1 MRQVRQR
8 GKKLGE
14 MLRAVRLRSP
24 SKSSLVCTQIAES
37 FPEEILIRT
46 NWRNAAQSWLVVP
59 DFQSYQQA
67 KKAYPKKEN
76 TLIHLALLF
85 SSSSKLS
92 AVTIQCYC

>member
-37 FPEEILIRT
+37 FAEEILIRT
-46 NWRNAAQSWLVVP
+46 NWRNAAQSWLVAP
-59 DFQSYQQA
+59 DFQSYQQT
-67 KKAYPKKEN
+67 KKHNPK
-76 TLIHLALLF
+76 I
-85 SSSSKLS
+85 LS
-92 AVTIQCYC
+92 NGYIFLSWG

>member
-37 FPEEILIRT
+37 FAEEILIRT
-46 NWRNAAQSWLVVP
+46 NWRNAAQSWLVAP
-59 DFQSYQQA
+59 DFQSYQQT
-67 KKAYPKKEN
+67 KKTYPKIYYQMDIYFCRGDK
-76 TLIHLALLF
+76 
-85 SSSSKLS
+85 
-92 AVTIQCYC
+92 